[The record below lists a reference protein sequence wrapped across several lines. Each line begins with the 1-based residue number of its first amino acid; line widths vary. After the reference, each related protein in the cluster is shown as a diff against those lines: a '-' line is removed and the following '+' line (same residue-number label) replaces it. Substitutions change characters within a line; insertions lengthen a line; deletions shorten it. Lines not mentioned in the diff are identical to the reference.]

1 MTIRTLLLAAL
12 FAGAVTPVLA
22 HHGWGGNEEKL
33 TDLTGTVVKP
43 VSLAGPHATMQ
54 IKAGN
59 VVWDITLAPPPR
71 TSAAGLRENSI
82 PVGATVT
89 VRGNRSLEAD
99 HHEMKV
105 VLVVHNGRRYAV
117 YPDRL

>member
-12 FAGAVTPVLA
+12 LTVVAMPAVA
-22 HHGWGGNEEKL
+22 HHGWGGNEEKV
-33 TDLTGTVVKP
+33 TELTGTVVKP

-54 IKAGN
+54 VKVGN

-105 VLVVHNGRRYAV
+105 VLVVHNGKRYAV